1 MAEIRRTPE
10 GGAAWTCTWAWTR
23 ASACGTLLPGNAERG
38 PQGFEQVIE
47 IDDELALLGRRKM
60 PTRSVS
66 VLLGDV
72 TATEDGV
79 QLIGAL
85 GGEAHDDTPL
95 SWGGLPKAL
104 KREVREVTA
113 DRSAHHDHAIAKI
126 DPLRAR
132 SQARRHRFRSGETD
146 QSRRAREG
154 ERDEPRLGLKSKTPP
169 SY

>member
-95 SWGGLPKAL
+95 SWEDLPKAL
-104 KREVREVTA
+104 KMEVREVTA

-126 DPLRAR
+126 DRSEHGHKHADIGSDPVRRTNRVARAKV
-132 SQARRHRFRSGETD
+132 SVMN
-146 QSRRAREG
+146 RAWG
-154 ERDEPRLGLKSKTPP
+154 
-169 SY
+169 

>member
-1 MAEIRRTPE
+1 
-10 GGAAWTCTWAWTR
+10 
-23 ASACGTLLPGNAERG
+23 LLPGNAERG

-95 SWGGLPKAL
+95 SWEGLPKAL

-126 DPLRAR
+126 DR
-132 SQARRHRFRSGETD
+132 SEHGHKHADIGSDPVRRD